1 MKEVNIERSYIKQD
15 VINAVKN
22 SGNLNGIGIDFGNT
36 GKTIIKF
43 SLLSQ
48 FLMQCIDFRVCMQ
61 NGILYIYN
69 QLGYYEILEE
79 WLFGILCKKILDEIG
94 PYWSLSVEKQLLE
107 HIRRSVPRI
116 NEFNAN
122 NSINLKNGVFDLDNF
137 TLKKHTPQTSL
148 FTYQCEYSYDSSA
161 ESPMFF
167 KYLKEVMDNDENL
180 INIVAEMMGYT
191 LTNSCKAEKC
201 FLLVGDGKN
210 GKSVLSTTMQHLVGV
225 SNSCSIPI
233 RQFDEK
239 FGIEDLIDKKLNIC
253 GENEII
259 RGTEK
264 LKSIVSGEVV
274 NVQRKYKNDLDVRIT
289 AKNVFLTNNLPASK
303 DLSYGFFR
311 KILIVPFSVT
321 IPEDKVNPN
330 LSNELLQEL
339 PGILNVALKGLKR
352 LVENNYTFT
361 QSQKATKALKDY
373 EAKSNPIEYFFKDG
387 LEFSLG
393 NKMQKSD
400 VPKLFSKWCKE
411 NDYDIA
417 FSSQQFW
424 TLVRKKEEQGILSL
438 NFKKVQGIVYL
449 DNYIPKRKKLRKKVS
464 KND

>member
-15 VINAVKN
+15 EIDAVKN
-22 SGNLNGIGIDFGNT
+22 SDSLKEIGIDFGDT
-36 GKTIIKF
+36 GKMIIKF
-43 SLLSQ
+43 SRLSE
-48 FLMQCIDFRVCMQ
+48 FFMKCIDFRVCMQ
-61 NGILYIYN
+61 NGVLYIYHR
-69 QLGYYEILEE
+69 LGYYEILEE

-94 PYWSLSVEKQLLE
+94 IYWSLSIEKQLLE
-107 HIRRSVPRI
+107 LIRRSVPRI
-116 NEFNAN
+116 NKFNAN

-137 TLKKHTPQTSL
+137 ALKEHTPQTSL
-148 FTYQCEYSYDSSA
+148 FTYQCEYSFDFSADSPIFS
-161 ESPMFF
+161 

-180 INIVAEMMGYT
+180 MNIVAEMMGYT

-233 RQFDEK
+233 HQFDEK
-239 FGIEDLIDKKLNIC
+239 FGIEDLIGKKLNIC

-274 NVQRKYKNDLDVRIT
+274 NVQRKYKNDLDMRIT

-311 KILIVPFSVT
+311 KIFIVPFSVT

-339 PGILNVALKGLKR
+339 PGIFNFALKGLKR
-352 LVENNYTFT
+352 LVENNYIFT
-361 QSQKATKALKDY
+361 QSQKATKALEDY
-373 EAKSNPIEYFFKDG
+373 EARSNPVEQFFKNG
-387 LEFSLG
+387 LEFSSG
-393 NKMQKSD
+393 NKMPKSD
-400 VPKLFSKWCKE
+400 VPRLFSLWCKE
-411 NDYDIA
+411 NDYDIT
-417 FSSQQFW
+417 FSPQQFW
-424 TLVRKKEEQGILSL
+424 TLARKKEAQGLLSL
-438 NFKKVQGIVYL
+438 NFKKVNGTYYL
-449 DNYIPKRKKLRKKVS
+449 NDYIPKRKKLRKKVY
-464 KND
+464 KK